1 MALATIRLTLSYDG
15 THYHGWQVQPATETI
30 QGRIERSLR
39 RITLKDVTLI
49 GAGRTDAGVHALG
62 QVAAFSVDTH
72 LPPHTIMRALNAIL
86 PADIRILDAGYAP
99 DGFHPR
105 FSARAKRYAYVISMG
120 GAVSP
125 FLYRYCWHIGH
136 PLDVTAMATAAGTL
150 TGKHDFKSFCASDT
164 DIKTT
169 IREVTTLGVE
179 QLPLLRFMDFGIAG
193 DFLRVSI
200 EADGFLRHM
209 VRNIVGT
216 LVAVGRG
223 RLNHEGVRDILEA
236 KDRRR
241 AGENAPARG
250 LFLERVFY

>member
-1 MALATIRLTLSYDG
+1 MTKIRLTLSYDG

-30 QGRIERSLR
+30 QGRIEGALR
-39 RITLKDVTLI
+39 TITSAGVDLV

-62 QVAAFSVDTH
+62 QIAAFTSDTH
-72 LPPHTIMRALNAIL
+72 LPPHTIMRALNAL
-86 PADIRILDAGYAP
+86 MPADIRVIDADYAP
-99 DGFHPR
+99 EGFHPR
-105 FSARAKRYAYVISMG
+105 FSAKAKRYVYVISMG
-120 GAVSP
+120 TSVNP

-136 PLDVTAMATAAGTL
+136 PLDITEMATAADTL
-150 TGKHDFKSFCASDT
+150 TGRHDFKSFCASDT

-169 IREVTTLGVE
+169 IREVTALRIE

-193 DFLRVSI
+193 DFVRVSI

-216 LVAVGRG
+216 LAAVGRG
-223 RLNHEGVRDILEA
+223 RLNTQGVSDILA
-236 KDRRR
+236 ARDRRS